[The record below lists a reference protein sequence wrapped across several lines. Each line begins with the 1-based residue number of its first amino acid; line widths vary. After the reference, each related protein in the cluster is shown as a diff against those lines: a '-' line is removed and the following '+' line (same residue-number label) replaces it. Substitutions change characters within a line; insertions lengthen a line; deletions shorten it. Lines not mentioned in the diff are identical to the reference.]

1 MASSIYSATGIEVEP
16 IVDDQEE
23 ESMID
28 VRHSD
33 VMRACCIGVDVFVVV
48 VAVIVAV
55 RGG

>member
-23 ESMID
+23 ENMID
-28 VRHSD
+28 VRHCD
-33 VMRACCIGVDVFVVV
+33 VMSACCIGVHVVVVV
-48 VAVIVAV
+48 VAV